1 MASLN
6 LIPLGKPDK
15 EKIQKLRTILDKI
28 KMPTKMVIV
37 MRKDLNMRKGK
48 IAAQSAHAC
57 VNAVL
62 RLLFKYLDKDSFEQ
76 KDSTYQLPQAFCEDN
91 FKDWILGNYTKICVY
106 VNSERELDNLFDK
119 AYERG
124 LNVVKVIDKGFTE
137 FNGVPT
143 KTCIAIGPD
152 YANKIDEIT
161 KNLPLF

>member
-1 MASLN
+1 MKSLN
-6 LIPLGKPDK
+6 LPPLEKPNK
-15 EKIQKLRTILDKI
+15 EKIQKLRAILNEIKI
-28 KMPTKMVIV
+28 PTKMVIV

-48 IAAQSAHAC
+48 IAAMSGHAC

-62 RLLFKYLDKDSFEQ
+62 RLLFGSLNNDSFQKKDS
-76 KDSTYQLPQAFCEDN
+76 KYQLPQAFCENN
-91 FKDWILGNYTKICVY
+91 FKDWILDNYTKICVY

-119 AYERG
+119 AYEHG